1 MSGAATSQSARHR
14 IIISLL
20 ALSDAI
26 AAILLAADLL
36 VVCGTV
42 LLRFLFNAPVEWADD
57 VARGLM
63 VGSSFFGAASALA
76 RHENVGVAF
85 FVDKLPSGLRRVVEA
100 TGAGLMTVIAGTVA
114 FNAIKLGWLTTG
126 QTSGS
131 GLPLQ
136 LTFYPM
142 GVGALLMTIFAAD
155 LFCSRPLRDMI
166 GAVVT
171 MALIVGLYWAWDDL
185 APSSLPSSGML
196 MLAGFLIT
204 LCGGLPIGFALA
216 LAALTFIWVEGT
228 LPGVIFAQQM
238 ARGIDNFVLLAI
250 PFFILVGYLMEAN
263 GMSGRL
269 IELLQRAAG
278 RMRGGLNVV
287 MVTSM
292 VLFSGISGSKM
303 ADVAAVGS
311 VLIPAARRSRQSP
324 GGAVALLAASA
335 IMAETIPPCINLI
348 ILGFVTNLS
357 IGGLFVAGLLPA
369 ALMALALIAVSIIFG
384 KRAAASDQARAPVSG
399 LWSGAIASFGLIFMI
414 FAGFKSGFATA
425 TEISAFAAVYAL
437 VVGPVMFG
445 ELGFKTAANSFIQAA
460 TRSGLVLFIVAA
472 AQSLA
477 FILTLQQVPHM
488 LGDTLLALSGA
499 HGTWLFVLLSIAV
512 LIVMGSVLE
521 GAAALIIFGP
531 LLLPVATKLGVDP
544 LHFGVVLVI
553 SMGLG
558 LFAPPLGLGLYGAC
572 LIGNVAIEQ
581 TVKPMLGYLGLL
593 LLCLLGDRLRAVHQH
608 GLAARV
614 RLLRGQARPTQPP
627 PGTSGWI
634 ASSPGLLAMTGREGT
649 ATLSPSLRAQ
659 RSNPSR
665 AIRSGSRVC
674 EKSNTIT
681 MEPQRQRSSRLSASP
696 PSPKPGHESARQELL
711 PTATLRMALRAE
723 AKSSHPMR
731 AAPLPICGMRKSR
744 KPLETPTA

>member
-1 MSGAATSQSARHR
+1 MSGAAPSQSGAQR
-14 IIISLL
+14 IIASLL
-20 ALSDAI
+20 MQSDAT

-36 VVCGTV
+36 VVCGSV

-76 RHENVGVAF
+76 RAENFGVAF
-85 FVDKLPSGLRRVVEA
+85 FIDMLPAGVRRVVDSI
-100 TGAGLMTVIAGTVA
+100 GAVLVTVIAGYVA

-131 GLPLQ
+131 GLPLE

-142 GVGALLMTIFAAD
+142 GVGALFMTIFAAD
-155 LFCSRPLRDMI
+155 VLCHRAARDMI
-166 GAVVT
+166 AGVVAT
-171 MALIVGLYWAWDDL
+171 GLIAGLYLAWDFV
-185 APSSLPSSGML
+185 APASVPSSGTL
-196 MLAGFLIT
+196 MGAGFFIT
-204 LCGGLPIGFALA
+204 LFGGLPIGFALA

-263 GMSGRL
+263 GMSVRL
-269 IELLQRAAG
+269 IELLQRAVG
-278 RMRGGLNVV
+278 HMRGGLNVV

-311 VLIPAARRSRQSP
+311 VLIPAARRSKQNP
-324 GGAVALLAASA
+324 GSAVALLAASA
-335 IMAETIPPCINLI
+335 VMAETIPPCINLI
-348 ILGFVTNLS
+348 ILGFVANLS

-369 ALMALALIAVSIIFG
+369 SLMALALIAVSIMFG
-384 KRAAASDQARAPVSG
+384 KRAASVEEIEPQIPMSG
-399 LWSGAIASFGLIFMI
+399 LWTGAIASFGLIFMI

-425 TEISAFAAVYAL
+425 TEISAFAVVYAL
-437 VVGPVMFG
+437 VVGSLVFR
-445 ELGFKTAANSFIQAA
+445 ELSVKTAAHSFVQAA

-477 FILTLQQVPHM
+477 FILTLQQVPHAVGEMM
-488 LGDTLLALSGA
+488 LSLSGA
-499 HGTWLFVLLSIAV
+499 HGTWLFMLLSIAV

-531 LLLPVATKLGVDP
+531 LLLPVAVRLGVDP

-572 LIGNVAIEQ
+572 LIGNVPIEQ
-581 TVKPMLGYLGLL
+581 TVKPIMGYLGLL
-593 LLCLLGDRLRAVHQH
+593 FLCLLVIAFVPAISTALPRAF
-608 GLAARV
+608 GY
-614 RLLRGQARPTQPP
+614 
-627 PGTSGWI
+627 
-634 ASSPGLLAMTGREGT
+634 
-649 ATLSPSLRAQ
+649 
-659 RSNPSR
+659 
-665 AIRSGSRVC
+665 
-674 EKSNTIT
+674 
-681 MEPQRQRSSRLSASP
+681 
-696 PSPKPGHESARQELL
+696 
-711 PTATLRMALRAE
+711 
-723 AKSSHPMR
+723 
-731 AAPLPICGMRKSR
+731 
-744 KPLETPTA
+744 

>member
-1 MSGAATSQSARHR
+1 MSGAAPSQSGRHR
-14 IIISLL
+14 IIASLL
-20 ALSDAI
+20 ALSDAT

-36 VVCGTV
+36 VVCGSV

-76 RHENVGVAF
+76 RAENLGVAF
-85 FVDKLPSGLRRVVEA
+85 FIDKLPAGVRRVVDSV
-100 TGAGLMTVIAGTVA
+100 GAVLVTVIAGYVA

-131 GLPLQ
+131 GLPLE

-142 GVGALLMTIFAAD
+142 GAGALFMTIFAAE
-155 LFCSRPLRDMI
+155 LFCLRPVRDMVA
-166 GAVVT
+166 GAVATGLV
-171 MALIVGLYWAWDDL
+171 VGLYLAWDLL
-185 APSSLPSSGML
+185 APASVPSSGTL
-196 MLAGFLIT
+196 MLVGFFIT
-204 LCGGLPIGFALA
+204 LFGGLPIGFALA

-263 GMSGRL
+263 GMSVRL
-269 IELLQRAAG
+269 IELLQRAVG

-311 VLIPAARRSRQSP
+311 VLIPAARRSRQNP
-324 GGAVALLAASA
+324 GSAVALLAASA
-335 IMAETIPPCINLI
+335 VMAETIPPCINLI
-348 ILGFVTNLS
+348 ILGFVANLS

-369 ALMALALIAVSIIFG
+369 SLMALALIAVSIVFG
-384 KRAAASDQARAPVSG
+384 KRAASVEDIEPQIPMSG

-425 TEISAFAAVYAL
+425 TEISAFAVVYAVVIGSL
-437 VVGPVMFG
+437 VFR
-445 ELGFKTAANSFIQAA
+445 ELSFRTAASSFVQAA

-477 FILTLQQVPHM
+477 FILTLQQMPHAVGDMM
-488 LGDTLLALSGA
+488 LSLSGT
-499 HGTWLFVLLSIAV
+499 HGTWLFMLLSIAV

-531 LLLPVATKLGVDP
+531 LLLPVAVKLGIDP

-572 LIGNVAIEQ
+572 LIGNVPIEQ
-581 TVKPMLGYLGLL
+581 TVKPIMGYLGLL
-593 LLCLLGDRLRAVHQH
+593 FLCLLV
-608 GLAARV
+608 
-614 RLLRGQARPTQPP
+614 
-627 PGTSGWI
+627 I
-634 ASSPGLLAMTGREGT
+634 AFVPVIST
-649 ATLSPSLRAQ
+649 A
-659 RSNPSR
+659 
-665 AIRSGSRVC
+665 
-674 EKSNTIT
+674 
-681 MEPQRQRSSRLSASP
+681 
-696 PSPKPGHESARQELL
+696 L
-711 PTATLRMALRAE
+711 PHAF
-723 AKSSHPMR
+723 
-731 AAPLPICGMRKSR
+731 GY
-744 KPLETPTA
+744 